1 MKCDDVQRI
10 LPEVMEGNQNSEFQ
24 THVETC
30 TSCSELVSD
39 LELISSEARQLAEAD
54 EPPARLWVAI
64 AAELRAEGLIRD
76 AQAQPVRTAPAPR
89 RWNAWWLVPVAA
101 ALLAAGSY
109 IIKPKS
115 PPQMAQQPVQQQS
128 QQQVATVTQPQPQVA
143 PSPGVGKA
151 SNPAHDN
158 ESSALEDQQ
167 LLQVVSTRAPHMK
180 TTYESQLRAVNSYI
194 AEVRTYVQQ
203 HPEDEDARQQLMD
216 AYEQKAMLYQM
227 AMDHVQ

>member
-1 MKCDDVQRI
+1 MKCEDVQRI
-10 LPEVMEGNQNSEFQ
+10 LPEVMEGNQNPEFQ

-30 TSCSELVSD
+30 TNCSELVSD
-39 LELISSEARQLAEAD
+39 LELISSEARQLAEAN

-76 AQAQPVRTAPAPR
+76 PQPQPVRVPAPR

-109 IIKPKS
+109 IIKPKA
-115 PPQMAQQPVQQQS
+115 PPQIVQQPVQQES
-128 QQQVATVTQPQPQVA
+128 QQVATVTQPQTSVA
-143 PSPGVGKA
+143 PAPGKV
-151 SNPAHDN
+151 SNPSR
-158 ESSALEDQQ
+158 ESESAALEDQQ
-167 LLQVVSTRAPHMK
+167 LIQVVSTRAPHMK

-194 AEVRTYVQQ
+194 AEVRAYVQQ